1 LGPLEVVER
10 GRRLPL
16 GGSRQRALLALLL
29 MRANEVVSADRL
41 IDELWPSAPPQNA
54 ANALQYHVSQLR
66 KALGGSD
73 AIVTQP
79 PGYMIRVRQ
88 NELDLLRFERLVHEA
103 EHAAPEAAAGL
114 LREALDL
121 WRGPPLADVSHQSFA
136 QAEIVRLE
144 ELHLRALELRL
155 EAELALG
162 RHRELVGELEALVRQ
177 NPLRERLRAALM
189 RALYGAG
196 RQAEA
201 LEVYRQ
207 TRTMLVDELG
217 IEPSPALQELE
228 RAILRQDPA
237 IVGPEAV
244 VVGAPSRRAIVVIV
258 RDASRSGD
266 LLAIAEPLARR
277 PSRELILVH
286 LVKRGDELSE
296 ANAMLGGLRRDL
308 AARGISARV
317 AAYTTLE
324 PGDDAALLA
333 AEHDADLVLVD
344 APVQLVKDSRGDDDL
359 ATILAH
365 APCDVGVLT
374 GSGTPQ
380 LGPVV
385 TPFGGVEHDWSAIEV
400 AAWLAESLETTLRLL
415 GTEADLAAGR
425 RDASRLLARAS
436 LLVQQ
441 VIGIVTE
448 PVLVRPGEQGV
459 LDAARDARLL
469 VIGLSE
475 RWQTEG
481 IGRVRLAVA
490 AGAGAPTLFVR
501 RGVRP
506 SGVTPHGTLT
516 RFSWTLTSPA
526 HSQVEQPERNPR

>member
-1 LGPLEVVER
+1 VEFRILGPIEVVER
-10 GRRLPL
+10 DRVLTL

-29 MRANEVVSADRL
+29 TRANEIVSADRL
-41 IDELWPSAPPQNA
+41 IDELWPSGPPDNA

-66 KALGGSD
+66 KTLGATD
-73 AIVTQP
+73 AVVTQP
-79 PGYMIRVRQ
+79 PGYAIRVAP
-88 NELDLLRFERLVHEA
+88 NELDLLRFEQLVDEA
-103 EHAAPEAAAGL
+103 ERAPPESAARL

-121 WRGPPLADVSHQSFA
+121 WRGPPLADVANESFA
-136 QAEIVRLE
+136 QTEIVRLE
-144 ELHLRALELRL
+144 ELRLRALELRL
-155 EAELALG
+155 EADLVLG
-162 RHRELVGELEALVRQ
+162 LHRELVGEVEALVRE

-201 LEVYRQ
+201 LEVYRR
-207 TRTMLVDELG
+207 TRELLVDELG

-237 IVGPEAV
+237 LVGPEAV
-244 VVGAPSRRAIVVIV
+244 AVGTPTRRAIVVVV

-277 PSRELILVH
+277 PSRELILVR
-286 LVKRGDELSE
+286 LVRSGDELSE
-296 ANAMLGGLRRDL
+296 ANAMLAELRRDL
-308 AARGISARV
+308 AAREISARF
-317 AAYTTLE
+317 AAYTTVE
-324 PGDDAALLA
+324 PGDEAALLA

-344 APVQLVKDSRGDDDL
+344 APVQLVDDSRVDDDL

-374 GSGTPQ
+374 GSGTPES
-380 LGPVV
+380 GPVV
-385 TPFGGVEHDWSAIEV
+385 TPFGGVEHDWSAIEL
-400 AAWLAESLETTLRLL
+400 AAWLAQSLETTLRLL
-415 GTEADLAAGR
+415 GTEADPAAGR

-448 PVLVRPGEQGV
+448 PVLVQPGEQGV
-459 LDAARDARLL
+459 LEAARDARLL
-469 VIGLSE
+469 VIGLSD
-475 RWQTEG
+475 RWRTEG

-490 AGAGAPTLFVR
+490 TGAGVPTLFVR
-501 RGVRP
+501 RGVR
-506 SGVTPHGTLT
+506 SSSVTPPGTLT
-516 RFSWTLTSPA
+516 RFTWTVASPA
-526 HSQVEQPERNPR
+526 GSAAGR